1 MDYLYKLV
9 LIFFFY
15 SFLGWIIEVTLKY
28 AQYHRFINRG
38 FLIGPYCPIYGSGV
52 ALATFLNDMLAPLES
67 SFGTSFL
74 ISFVFCGLLEYLTS
88 YFFEKKYHARWWDY
102 SQKPMNLNGRVWIG
116 NLVLFGLAGMII
128 TRVLNPIFFG
138 FIDSLNPKIIYIL
151 AGTLSVIFLSDY
163 IFSRFIMGLLKKVV
177 ESSEADNSEA
187 IAKEVRELLKDKNL
201 LYSRIVDAYPNV
213 QFRTNKVKERLE
225 KIKEEGENIHLMAE
239 EKLNEFNEQVKK
251 SKEMASKNLILT
263 RNLQKNIIDNQSE
276 LIELLM
282 DGKINDD
289 EKKKLLEKIE
299 DDKKILEKRIVI

>member
-1 MDYLYKLV
+1 MEYLYKLV
-9 LIFFFY
+9 LLFFLY

-28 AQYHRFINRG
+28 RQYHRFINRG

-52 ALATFLNDMLAPLES
+52 ALATFLNDILAPVES
-67 SFGTSFL
+67 SYGTSFL

-128 TRVLNPIFFG
+128 TRILNPIFFD
-138 FIDSLNPKIIYIL
+138 FLDNLNPMTIYIV

-177 ESSEADNSEA
+177 EGSEADNSEA

-201 LYSRIVDAYPNV
+201 LYSRIIDAYPNV
-213 QFRTNKVKERLE
+213 QFRTEKVKERLE
-225 KIKEEGENIHLMAE
+225 RIIQEGENIHLMAE
-239 EKLNEFNEQVKK
+239 EKLNELNEQVKK
-251 SKEMASKNLILT
+251 SKEIASKNLILT
-263 RNLQKNIIDNQSE
+263 RNLQKNIIDNQSK
-276 LIELLM
+276 LIELLI
-282 DGKINDD
+282 DGNLSDD
-289 EKKKLLEKIE
+289 EKKELLEKIE
-299 DDKKILEKRIVI
+299 EDKKILEKRIVI

>member
-1 MDYLYKLV
+1 
-9 LIFFFY
+9 
-15 SFLGWIIEVTLKY
+15 
-28 AQYHRFINRG
+28 
-38 FLIGPYCPIYGSGV
+38 
-52 ALATFLNDMLAPLES
+52 
-67 SFGTSFL
+67 
-74 ISFVFCGLLEYLTS
+74 
-88 YFFEKKYHARWWDY
+88 
-102 SQKPMNLNGRVWIG
+102 MNLNGRVWIG
-116 NLVLFGLAGMII
+116 NLLLFGLAGMII
-128 TRVLNPIFFG
+128 TRIFNPIFFG
-138 FIDSLNPKIIYIL
+138 FIDSLNPTIIYIL

-225 KIKEEGENIHLMAE
+225 KIKEEGDNIHLMAE
-239 EKLNEFNEQVKK
+239 EKLNELNEQVKK
-251 SKEMASKNLILT
+251 SKEIASKNLILT

-299 DDKKILEKRIVI
+299 EDKKILEKRIVI